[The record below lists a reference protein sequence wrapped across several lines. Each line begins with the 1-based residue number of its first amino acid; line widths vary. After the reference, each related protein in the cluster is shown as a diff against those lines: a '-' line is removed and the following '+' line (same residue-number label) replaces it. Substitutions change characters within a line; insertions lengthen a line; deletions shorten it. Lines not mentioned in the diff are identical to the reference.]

1 MKQTSEIGF
10 EQMDTILSDLLEQV
24 QKMRATLLYAQASLV
39 ELALSNA
46 KRQVQATPSTSV
58 VGVEKPKSKPKITP
72 HPEGWE
78 REQRWRHYSSRQE
91 ESP

>member
-24 QKMRATLLYAQASLV
+24 QKTRATLLYAQASLV

-58 VGVEKPKSKPKITP
+58 DGVEKPKRKPSITQ
-72 HPEGWE
+72 E
-78 REQRWRHYSSRQE
+78 REHWEKPPSWRHS
-91 ESP
+91 